1 MKKIFSKKIMKR
13 LICLILVVGLFITD
27 MPVKS
32 LAAEPGGTTATEGKF
47 ETRSDVLTMQNEYTS
62 IHMSGTNGGFYIS
75 NVEGDKMVKSDNN
88 KDLLFHNDEYDTSFT
103 SFKITKNN
111 ETKTYIFGGDYSF
124 EGIKTSPVTVLKDA
138 KGLAAR
144 WTLGDLEFTQRLE
157 LANSDSNE
165 HGMVCISYD
174 VVNNGTE
181 DVQIEARMLLDSA
194 AGNQDY
200 MYYEIPESS
209 YKKGIVQKECI
220 MKADKIP
227 TTFYAYD
234 DMYNPSTVANHVI
247 SSKGMLKQIAFAHWN
262 SLAATDFD
270 FAPDESLNFTY
281 EGSSEYMTADSAM
294 AMYYDLGT
302 ISAGKQGL
310 VNTYYG
316 VFSNEK
322 VNPEVDTVAFNMSA
336 PATLKLS
343 ADKKNYVSNCN
354 QGEDGKFKEDGIF
367 NIQASLKNVSN
378 DTDYKNI
385 AVAVY
390 ASDGITPLDEHQK
403 PISYETSYSKPYK
416 CQFVDFTKG
425 TNINIPFYFK
435 ADVDTSASYRKITFR
450 VYNIPED
457 SDSNLL
463 FDNMLYEGSTYI
475 LCPGG
480 EGKLPQIT
488 FNSATP
494 QILYNDFSRHLYITG
509 KNFSMLEDKSRYTLY
524 AQLDEK
530 TKYEIPSEN
539 ITVYPEENKLDILF
553 NKKMVA
559 GNYKLIFDWIE
570 PPAGVDKKLT
580 GEALNIVMSDDIKY
594 RNDYYGVL
602 AVVQKSGTSG
612 SSAKYNIETF
622 ANEEEFQNKK
632 NKYEEVLLVFKG
644 DFVKDDTFDAGETG
658 ENVKYVAKSVQG
670 DTDKIIIN
678 GCIDALK
685 GTVTVSK
692 KNGKINTDF
701 DDITLNASVENTR
714 IYKGNAGL
722 TSIEDGSEFGLV
734 PYNED
739 GEALKE
745 FEEEEITLIYPTA
758 LNGLMTIAGM
768 ALNLSFA
775 KLGMMYETDA
785 KYAKDVK
792 KDEARGYVMSFS
804 AGLDLGFLIPKSK
817 RNTNADGG
825 NNNNNTSADSNNVFT
840 EIGAKADKLRE
851 QFNKVYRR
859 NSGTSGSL
867 ANTSANNN
875 SSESGEDDGDTQAS
889 VQVDNVLYGMNQGF
903 IGVNFTVD
911 ISVPGY
917 TEAMPNIQ
925 GTLEVNTVNDWSFG
939 VEGKLSFL
947 KSIILEVKL
956 GFKSKNN
963 VPIVDNMYFFVQG
976 VKPGINIDSLG
987 ICWILGGGG
996 GFENLYDTIFCTSE
1010 VPPLRLLL
1018 SVSFSLFQMLE
1029 ARADMSL
1036 GLTGFSVKVSD
1047 LKISQTD
1054 IVVMD
1059 YGALYVD
1066 WIPSFRALMQIQL
1079 GVLGV
1084 IDGKGYIVIDNR
1096 DGAEEAFEAY
1106 AIAKVK
1112 IPDSI
1117 PLLGG
1122 IEVGGASLGMNT
1134 TRIWGA
1140 LEVLGISTGVSYVYG
1155 GDFSFGSQ
1163 ANVSPTYPQYLE
1175 EDGGAISY
1183 NGRTWYAVGYD
1194 EEKQDTLYM
1203 SLDANVQARAYA
1215 NAVSAQAT
1223 GTQTLTTE
1231 LKSDITKTSHEL
1243 TLGECESGGA
1253 QVLSVAF
1260 SADSLEAAETAKE
1273 EFKITDESSNKVEL
1287 KYYDNSKTTE
1297 ENADANANFSYD
1309 AEKKQG
1315 TIIVSFTDNSQYNKK
1330 YKLQTAVSS
1339 ELILYGVDPLPEITS
1354 VSITG
1359 NQYSNTDNSVTLN
1372 WSGNAKMNELEKM
1385 DIYVIEDPNSD
1396 ADGGTPVASFDK
1408 NDIAKKTA
1416 TITLPDTLQ
1425 SGNYYIRA
1433 VYSKEDV
1440 TTGIVNTTTAFK
1452 YSNSTQPAKVS
1463 GITVTNVGDLQL
1475 KAQIDASAD
1484 DKCEGAQFTLYEV
1497 NEKGEKTELPNYS
1510 VTATR
1515 NEDNEIYAV
1524 LGGTSENSVTDEK
1537 GKTATTTEGL
1547 KANGKYVVSVK
1558 PFNMLKDSEKN
1569 VVGLTYGEESFS
1581 DEIILNEPNKATITL
1596 SADKTKYQVG
1606 RVEHTKDENDN
1617 VVEKTVMYDTY
1628 DSSAINFTASADMK
1642 VSGTWMLDSDE
1653 ERKGTFTDAT
1663 RIPIA
1668 FSNLPDGDH
1677 TLTIEGKN
1685 ENGDGFMESFV
1696 FSIDT
1701 AAPTLLLTSPVNGSG
1716 FEEDG
1721 KLTISGI
1728 TESDAYISVNVD
1740 GNPVIIS
1747 KTLKDINA
1755 VMGEEGDFTFDVNIG
1770 KGYYKKNVEVI
1781 VSDEIGNTEKVQCDV
1796 YNNGLGNVKELDVAL
1811 SADTTGNTE
1820 KEWVSYSGKNLFL
1833 NKNTDTSVALQLSAI
1848 TNDNN
1853 VIVLNDMEN
1862 VSWKVDSVLG
1872 GADIN
1877 NNKLTIEK
1885 DSHGF
1890 VEGKLV
1896 LVDGAAM
1903 SESFTFGAEVQGV
1916 TEENGLKVLYDANGG
1931 EGAMTDPNSPYNKN
1945 DSVLVAQCGFTNGA
1959 RMFVEWN
1966 TKPDGSGT
1974 TYIPGDRFYIEDNV
1988 TLYAIWGYMPQLP
2001 EATATRMPTDR
2012 PSDNPESTPDSGTA
2026 TMDPSVTPNTG
2037 TATAAPSATPN
2048 TGAVTAAPSATP
2060 AAGKPTAAPDGGTGN
2075 NSSARIGSTYK
2086 IKKAKYKVTS
2096 SNKVTYTGTTDKKSK
2111 KITIPNTVVIR
2122 GKTYKVTAVGGNV
2135 CKVNKKVTQVII
2147 GKNVTVIAPKA
2158 FYKKKTLKSIIFK
2171 SVKITKIGRNAF
2183 KGINKKAV
2191 FKVPKKAK
2199 KKYKSKLNKK
2209 AGYVKKTMKI
2219 K

>member
-1 MKKIFSKKIMKR
+1 MKKIVSKKTIKR
-13 LICLILVVGLFITD
+13 LICLILVAGLFITD
-27 MPVKS
+27 MPVNS
-32 LAAEPGGTTATEGKF
+32 LAAQEGDTTAKEGKF
-47 ETRSDVLTMQNEYTS
+47 EVSSDVLTMENDYTS

-103 SFKITKNN
+103 SFKITRNN

-124 EGIKTSPVTVLKDA
+124 EGIETSPVTVLKDA

-157 LANSDSNE
+157 LANSGSNE

-174 VVNNGTE
+174 VVNHGTE
-181 DVQIEARMLLDSA
+181 EVQIEARMLLDST

-220 MKADKIP
+220 IKSDKVP

-234 DMYNPSTVANHVI
+234 DLDNPSTVANHVI

-270 FAPDESLNFTY
+270 FAPDESLNFTH
-281 EGSSEYMTADSAM
+281 EGNSDYLTADSAM

-336 PATLKLS
+336 PASLELS

-354 QGEDGKFKEDGIF
+354 QDEDGKYKEDGIF

-378 DTDYKNI
+378 DTDYKDI
-385 AVAVY
+385 IVAVY

-403 PISYETSYSKPYK
+403 PLSYETSYSKPYSS
-416 CQFVDFTKG
+416 QYVDFTKG

-435 ADVDTSASYRKITFR
+435 ADVDASASYRKITFR
-450 VYNIPED
+450 VYNMPED
-457 SDSNLL
+457 SESNLL

-480 EGKLPQIT
+480 EGKLPKIT

-509 KNFSMLEDKSRYTLY
+509 KNFSMLEDKTRYTLY
-524 AQLDEK
+524 AESDEN
-530 TKYEIPSEN
+530 TRYEIPSEN
-539 ITVYPEENKLDILF
+539 ITVYPEENKLDVLF
-553 NKKMVA
+553 NKKMAA

-580 GEALNIVMSDDIKY
+580 GEALNIVMSDDMKY
-594 RNDYYGVL
+594 RNDYYGLL
-602 AVVQKSGTSG
+602 AVVQENGTSG
-612 SSAKYNIETF
+612 SGAKYKIETF
-622 ANEEEFQNKK
+622 ANEEEFQKEK
-632 NKYEEVLLVFKG
+632 NKFEEVLLVFKG
-644 DFVKDDTFDAGETG
+644 DFIKDDTFDPGKKG

-692 KNGKINTDF
+692 KDGKINTDF

-768 ALNLSFA
+768 AFSLSFA

-785 KYAKDVK
+785 TYAEKVK
-792 KDEARGYVMSFS
+792 KEEARGYVMSFS
-804 AGLDLGFLIPKSK
+804 AGLDLGFLIPKSR
-817 RNTNADGG
+817 RNTNAEG
-825 NNNNNTSADSNNVFT
+825 NNNNNTNTDSNNVFT
-840 EIGAKADKLRE
+840 DLGAKADKLRE
-851 QFNKVYRR
+851 QFSKVYKK

-867 ANTSANNN
+867 ANTGTNNN
-875 SSESGEDDGDTQAS
+875 SSESEEDDDEEEEDTQAS

-903 IGVNFTVD
+903 IGVNFTAN
-911 ISVPGY
+911 IAVPGY
-917 TEAMPNIQ
+917 TDAMPNIE

-947 KSIILEVKL
+947 KSITLEVEL
-956 GFKSKNN
+956 GFKSKNK

-987 ICWILGGGG
+987 VCWILGGGG

-1018 SVSFSLFQMLE
+1018 SVSFSLFQVLE

-1066 WIPSFRALMQIQL
+1066 WIPAFRALMQVKL

-1084 IDGKGYIVIDNR
+1084 IEGKGYIVIDSR
-1096 DGAEEAFEAY
+1096 GGAEEAFEAY
-1106 AIAKVK
+1106 AMATVK
-1112 IPDSI
+1112 IPDDI

-1122 IEVGGASLGMNT
+1122 IKVGGASLGMNT
-1134 TRIWGA
+1134 SRIWGA
-1140 LEVLGISTGVSYVYG
+1140 LEVLGISTGVSYAYG

-1203 SLDANVQARAYA
+1203 SLDTNVKASACANVAT
-1215 NAVSAQAT
+1215 AQTT
-1223 GTQTLTTE
+1223 GAQTLTTNQVLTTE
-1231 LKSDITKTSHEL
+1231 LKSDITKTTHEL
-1243 TLGECESGGA
+1243 TLGENKNGGA

-1260 SADSLEAAETAKE
+1260 SADSKEAAEAAKQ
-1273 EFKITDESSNKVEL
+1273 EFEIVDESDNTVEL

-1297 ENADANANFSYD
+1297 ENEDANANFSYND
-1309 AEKKQG
+1309 EKKQG
-1315 TIIVSFTDNSQYNKK
+1315 TIVVSFTDNSQYNKI
-1330 YKLQTAVSS
+1330 YKLHTAVSS
-1339 ELILYGVDPLPEITS
+1339 ELILYGVDPLPEVTS
-1354 VSITG
+1354 MSMTD

-1372 WSGNAKMNELEKM
+1372 WSGNDKMNELEKL
-1385 DIYVIEDPNSD
+1385 DIYVIEDPDSD
-1396 ADGGTPVASFDK
+1396 ASAGIPIASLDK
-1408 NDIAKKTA
+1408 SDIAKKTA

-1425 SGNYYIRA
+1425 SGKYYIRA

-1440 TTGIVNTTTAFK
+1440 TTGIVHTTTSFD
-1452 YSNSTQPAKVS
+1452 YTNSTQPDKVS
-1463 GITVTNVGDLQL
+1463 GIAVTNVGDLQL

-1510 VTATR
+1510 VTATK
-1515 NEDNEIYAV
+1515 NEASEIYAV
-1524 LGGTSENSVTDEK
+1524 LGGSSDSSVKDENEK
-1537 GKTATTTEGL
+1537 TTTTKEGL
-1547 KANGKYVVSVK
+1547 KANGKYVVSAK
-1558 PFNMLKDSEKN
+1558 PFNMLKDSEEN

-1581 DEIILNEPNKATITL
+1581 DVITLNEPNKATITL
-1596 SADKTKYQVG
+1596 AADKEKYQVG
-1606 RVEHTKDENDN
+1606 RVEHTKDEKGN

-1642 VSGTWMLDSDE
+1642 VSGTWQLDSDE
-1653 ERKGTFTDAT
+1653 ELTGTFTDAT

-1685 ENGDGFMESFV
+1685 EKGDGFMESFV
-1696 FSIDT
+1696 FNIDT

-1721 KLTISGI
+1721 TLKISGI
-1728 TESDAYISVNVD
+1728 TENEAYISVNVD
-1740 GNPVIIS
+1740 GNPVIRG
-1747 KTLKDINA
+1747 KTLKELNA

-1781 VSDEIGNTEKVQCDV
+1781 VSDEIGNTEKIQCDV

-1833 NKNTDTSVALQLSAI
+1833 NKHADTSVALQLSAI

-1862 VSWKVDSVLG
+1862 VSWNVDSVAG
-1872 GADIN
+1872 SAEVN

-1890 VEGKLV
+1890 VEGKLM

-1903 SESFTFGAEVQGV
+1903 SESFTFGAEVQGE
-1916 TEENGLKVLYDANGG
+1916 TEENGLKVLYNANGG
-1931 EGAMTDPNSPYNKN
+1931 QGAMTDPNSPYKKN
-1945 DSVLVAQCGFTNGA
+1945 DSVLIAECGFTNAGK
-1959 RMFVEWN
+1959 RFVEWN
-1966 TKPDGSGT
+1966 TKADGSGT
-1974 TYIPGDRFYIEDNV
+1974 TYIPGDRFYIKDNV
-1988 TLYAIWGYMPQLP
+1988 TLYAIWENEPQKP
-2001 EATATRMPTDR
+2001 KATATP
-2012 PSDNPESTPDSGTA
+2012 
-2026 TMDPSVTPNTG
+2026 
-2037 TATAAPSATPN
+2037 
-2048 TGAVTAAPSATP
+2048 
-2060 AAGKPTAAPDGGTGN
+2060 KPTAAPKNDTAD
-2075 NSSARIGSTYK
+2075 NSSARIGSTYT

-2096 SNKVTYTGTTDKKSK
+2096 SNKVTYMGTTDKKSK
-2111 KITIPNTVVIR
+2111 KITIPDTVVIK
-2122 GKTYKVTAVGGNV
+2122 GKIYKVTAVGGNV

-2147 GKNVTVIAPKA
+2147 GKNVTVIASKA
-2158 FYKKKTLKSIIFK
+2158 FYKRKTLKSIKFK
-2171 SVKITKIGRNAF
+2171 SAKITKIGRNAF
-2183 KGINKKAV
+2183 KGIHKKAI

-2209 AGYVKKTMKI
+2209 SGYVKKTMKI

>member
-1 MKKIFSKKIMKR
+1 MKKILNKKIMKR
-13 LICLILVVGLFITD
+13 LICLILVTGLLIAD
-27 MPVKS
+27 MPVKA
-32 LAAEPGGTTATEGKF
+32 LAASDVDTTATEGTF
-47 ETRSDVLTMQNEYTS
+47 EVSSDVLTMQNDYTS

-111 ETKTYIFGGDYSF
+111 ETNTYIFGGDYSF
-124 EGIKTSPVTVLKDA
+124 EGIETSPVTVLKDA

-157 LANSDSNE
+157 LANSGSNE

-181 DVQIEARMLLDSA
+181 DVQIEARMLLDTA

-220 MKADKIP
+220 IKSDKLP

-234 DMYNPSTVANHVI
+234 DLYNPTTVANHVI

-281 EGSSEYMTADSAM
+281 EGNSEFLTADSAM

-336 PATLKLS
+336 PATLELS

-354 QGEDGKFKEDGIF
+354 QDEAGKYKEDGIF

-378 DTDYKNI
+378 DTDYKDI
-385 AVAVY
+385 IVAVY

-403 PISYETSYSKPYK
+403 PLSYETSYSKPYS
-416 CQFVDFTKG
+416 CQYVDFTKG

-450 VYNIPED
+450 VYNMPED
-457 SDSNLL
+457 SESNLL

-524 AQLDEK
+524 AQLDEE

-539 ITVYPEENKLDILF
+539 ITVYPEENKLDVLF

-559 GNYKLIFDWIE
+559 GNYKLIFDWTE
-570 PPAGVDKKLT
+570 PPTGVDKKLT
-580 GEALNIVMSDDIKY
+580 GEALNIVMSDDMKY
-594 RNDYYGVL
+594 RNDYYGLL
-602 AVVQKSGTSG
+602 AVVQESGTSG
-612 SSAKYNIETF
+612 SGAKYNIETF
-622 ANEEEFQNKK
+622 ANEEEFQEQK

-644 DFVKDDTFDAGETG
+644 DFIKDDTFAAGETG

-722 TSIEDGSEFGLV
+722 TSIEDGSEFGLI
-734 PYNED
+734 PYNTD
-739 GEALKE
+739 GEALKG
-745 FEEEEITLIYPTA
+745 FEAKEITLIYPTA

-768 ALNLSFA
+768 AFSLSFA
-775 KLGMMYETDA
+775 KLGMMHETSA
-785 KYAKDVK
+785 KYAKDLK
-792 KDEARGYVMSFS
+792 KGEARGYVMSFS
-804 AGLDLGFLIPKSK
+804 AGLDLGFLIPKSR
-817 RNTNADGG
+817 RNTNADVG
-825 NNNNNTSADSNNVFT
+825 NNNNNTNTDSNNVFT
-840 EIGAKADKLRE
+840 DLGAKADKLRE
-851 QFNKVYRR
+851 QFDKVFKK

-875 SSESGEDDGDTQAS
+875 SSESEEEDDNDGDTQAA

-903 IGVNFTVD
+903 IGVNFTVN

-947 KSIILEVKL
+947 KAMTLEVKL

-987 ICWILGGGG
+987 VCWILGGGG

-1018 SVSFSLFQMLE
+1018 SVSFSLFQLLE

-1054 IVVMD
+1054 VVVMD

-1066 WIPSFRALMQIQL
+1066 WIPSFRALMQIRL

-1112 IPDSI
+1112 IPDDV

-1122 IEVGGASLGMNT
+1122 IEVGGASLGLNT

-1183 NGRTWYAVGYD
+1183 NGRTWYPVGYD

-1203 SLDANVQARAYA
+1203 SLDANIQECAYA
-1215 NAVSAQAT
+1215 NVTSAQT
-1223 GTQTLTTE
+1223 SGTQVLTTE
-1231 LKSDITKTSHEL
+1231 LKSDITKTTHEL
-1243 TLGECESGGA
+1243 TLGEYESDGA

-1260 SADSLEAAETAKE
+1260 RADSLKEAEEAKKKFE
-1273 EFKITDESSNKVEL
+1273 IVDESNNMVGL

-1297 ENADANANFSYD
+1297 ENEDANANFSYND
-1309 AEKKQG
+1309 EKKEG
-1315 TIIVSFTDNSQYNKK
+1315 TIVVSFTDNSQYNKK
-1330 YKLQTAVSS
+1330 YKLHTSVSS
-1339 ELILYGVDPLPEITS
+1339 ELILYGVDPLPKVTS
-1354 VSITG
+1354 VSTTD
-1359 NQYSNTDNSVTLN
+1359 NQYSNTNNTVTLN

-1385 DIYVIEDPNSD
+1385 DIYIIEDPNSD
-1396 ADGGTPVASFDK
+1396 TDGGTPVASFDK
-1408 NDIAKKTA
+1408 NVISQQTA

-1425 SGNYYIRA
+1425 SGKYYIRA

-1440 TTGIVNTTTAFK
+1440 TAGIVNTTTSFD

-1463 GITVTNVGDLQL
+1463 GITVSNVGDLQL
-1475 KAQIDASAD
+1475 KARIDASAD

-1497 NEKGEKTELPNYS
+1497 KENGEKTELPNYS
-1510 VTATR
+1510 ATATR
-1515 NEDNEIYAV
+1515 NEENEIYAV
-1524 LGGTSENSVTDEK
+1524 LGGNSESSVTNEN
-1537 GKTATTTEGL
+1537 GKTTTTTEGL

-1558 PFNMLKDSEKN
+1558 PFNMLKDSEEN

-1581 DEIILNEPNKATITL
+1581 DEITLNEPKKATITL
-1596 SADKTKYQVG
+1596 SADKRKYQVE
-1606 RVEHTKDENDN
+1606 RVENAKDENDN

-1628 DSSAINFTASADMK
+1628 ASSAINFTASADMK
-1642 VSGTWMLDSDE
+1642 VSGTWQLDSDE
-1653 ERKGTFTDAT
+1653 EVTGTFTDAT
-1663 RIPIA
+1663 QVPIA

-1696 FSIDT
+1696 FNIDT

-1728 TESDAYISVNVD
+1728 TENDAYLSVMVD
-1740 GNPVIIS
+1740 GNPVIRS

-1755 VMGEEGDFTFDVNIG
+1755 VMGEDGDFTFDVNIG

-1781 VSDEIGNTEKVQCDV
+1781 VSDEIGNAEKVRCDV

-1833 NKNTDTSVALQLSAI
+1833 NKNADTSVALQLSAI

-1862 VSWKVDSVLG
+1862 VSWNVDSVLG
-1872 GADIN
+1872 SADIN
-1877 NNKLTIEK
+1877 DGKLTIEK

-1890 VEGKLV
+1890 VEGKLM

-1903 SESFTFGAEVQGV
+1903 SESFTFGAEAQGMK
-1916 TEENGLKVLYDANGG
+1916 EEEGFKVLYDANGG
-1931 EGAMTDPNSPYNKN
+1931 QGAMTDPNSPYSKN
-1945 DSVLVAQCGFTNGA
+1945 DSVLVAECGFTNGT
-1959 RMFVEWN
+1959 RKFVGWN
-1966 TKPDGSGT
+1966 TKADGSGT
-1974 TYIPGDRFYIEDNV
+1974 TYIPGDRFYIKDNV
-1988 TLYAIWGYMPQLP
+1988 TLYAIWGAEQQKP
-2001 EATATRMPTDR
+2001 EPTTI
-2012 PSDNPESTPDSGTA
+2012 SDA
-2026 TMDPSVTPNTG
+2026 
-2037 TATAAPSATPN
+2037 
-2048 TGAVTAAPSATP
+2048 
-2060 AAGKPTAAPDGGTGN
+2060 GTGD
-2075 NSSARIGSTYK
+2075 SSSVRIGSTHT

-2096 SNKVTYTGTTDKKSK
+2096 SNKVTYMGTTDKKSK
-2111 KITIPNTVVIR
+2111 KITIPNTVVIK

-2158 FYKKKTLKSIIFK
+2158 FYKKKTLKSITFK
-2171 SVKITKIGRNAF
+2171 SVKISKIGKNAF
-2183 KGINKKAV
+2183 KGINKKAI

-2199 KKYKSKLNKK
+2199 KKYKSKLNKTS
-2209 AGYVKKTMKI
+2209 GYVKKTMKI

>member
-1 MKKIFSKKIMKR
+1 MKKIFRKKIMKR
-13 LICLILVVGLFITD
+13 LICLILVAGLLITD

-32 LAAEPGGTTATEGKF
+32 LAAQDGDSTATEGKF
-47 ETRSDVLTMQNEYTS
+47 ETSSDVLTMQNDYTS

-111 ETKTYIFGGDYSF
+111 QTNTYIFGGDYSF
-124 EGIKTSPVTVLKDA
+124 EGIESSPVTVLKDA

-157 LANSDSNE
+157 LANSGSNE

-174 VVNNGTE
+174 VVNHGTE

-200 MYYEIPESS
+200 LYYEIPESS
-209 YKKGIVQKECI
+209 YKSGIVQKECI
-220 MKADKIP
+220 IKSDKLP

-234 DMYNPSTVANHVI
+234 DLYNPSTVANHVI
-247 SSKGMLKQIAFAHWN
+247 SSNGMLKQIAFAHWN

-281 EGSSEYMTADSAM
+281 EGSSDFLTADSAM

-336 PATLKLS
+336 PASLELS

-354 QGEDGKFKEDGIF
+354 QDEDGKYKEDGIF

-378 DTDYKNI
+378 DTDYKDI
-385 AVAVY
+385 IVAVY

-403 PISYETSYSKPYK
+403 PLSYETSYSQPYS
-416 CQFVDFTKG
+416 CQYVDFTKG

-435 ADVDTSASYRKITFR
+435 ADVDSSATYRKITFR
-450 VYNIPED
+450 VYNMPED
-457 SDSNLL
+457 SESKLL

-480 EGKLPQIT
+480 EGKLPKIT

-524 AQLDEK
+524 AQLDEN
-530 TKYEIPSEN
+530 TRYEIPSEN
-539 ITVYPEENKLDILF
+539 ITVYPEENKLDVLF
-553 NKKMVA
+553 NKKMAA
-559 GNYKLIFDWIE
+559 GNYQLIFDWIE

-594 RNDYYGVL
+594 RNDYYGLL
-602 AVVQKSGTSG
+602 AVVQENGTSG
-612 SSAKYNIETF
+612 SDAKYNIETF
-622 ANEEEFQNKK
+622 ANEEQFQEQK

-644 DFVKDDTFDAGETG
+644 DFVKDDTFAAGASG

-670 DTDKIIIN
+670 DTDKVIIN

-692 KNGKINTDF
+692 KDGKINTDF

-739 GEALKE
+739 GEALKD
-745 FEEEEITLIYPTA
+745 FEAEEITLIYPTA

-768 ALNLSFA
+768 AFSLSFA
-775 KLGMMYETDA
+775 KLGMMHETKA

-804 AGLDLGFLIPKSK
+804 AGLDLGFLIPKSR
-817 RNTNADGG
+817 RNTNVDGM
-825 NNNNNTSADSNNVFT
+825 NNNNTSTDSNNVFT
-840 EIGAKADKLRE
+840 DLGAKADKLRE
-851 QFNKVYRR
+851 QFNKVIKR
-859 NSGTSGSL
+859 NSGSSGSL
-867 ANTSANNN
+867 ANTSTNNN
-875 SSESGEDDGDTQAS
+875 SAESEEDDDDDGDTQAA

-917 TEAMPNIQ
+917 TEAMPNVQ

-947 KSIILEVKL
+947 KSITLEVEL
-956 GFKSKNN
+956 GFKSKNK

-987 ICWILGGGG
+987 VCWILGGGG

-1066 WIPSFRALMQIQL
+1066 WIPSFRALMQIRL

-1084 IDGKGYIVIDNR
+1084 IDGRGYIVIDNR
-1096 DGAEEAFEAY
+1096 EGAEEAFEAY

-1112 IPDSI
+1112 IPDDV

-1122 IEVGGASLGMNT
+1122 IEVGGASLGINT

-1155 GDFSFGSQ
+1155 GDFSFGSE

-1203 SLDANVQARAYA
+1203 SLDANVQPCAYA
-1215 NAVSAQAT
+1215 NTASVQTT
-1223 GTQTLTTE
+1223 GTQTLTATQVFKTE

-1260 SADSLEAAETAKE
+1260 DAESLEAAEAARE
-1273 EFKITDESSNKVEL
+1273 EFVIVDESQNTVEL

-1297 ENADANANFSYD
+1297 ENADANANFSYN

-1315 TIIVSFTDNSQYNKK
+1315 TIVVSFTDSSQYNKK
-1330 YKLQTAVSS
+1330 YKLRTAISS
-1339 ELILYGVDPLPEITS
+1339 ELILYGVDPLPEVTS
-1354 VSITG
+1354 VSVTG
-1359 NQYSNTDNSVTLN
+1359 NQYSNTNNSVTLN
-1372 WSGNAKMNELEKM
+1372 WSGNTKMNELEKM

-1396 ADGGTPVASFDK
+1396 ADGGTPIASFDK
-1408 NDIAKKTA
+1408 NDIAQQTA

-1425 SGNYYIRA
+1425 SGQYYIRA

-1440 TTGIVNTTTAFK
+1440 TTGIVNTTTAFD

-1497 NEKGEKTELPNYS
+1497 DENGKKTELPNFS
-1510 VTATR
+1510 ATATR
-1515 NEDNEIYAV
+1515 NKDNEIYAV
-1524 LGGTSENSVTDEK
+1524 LGGTSESSVTDEK

-1558 PFNMLKDSEKN
+1558 PFNMLKDSEEN

-1581 DEIILNEPNKATITL
+1581 DEITLNEPNKATITL
-1596 SADKTKYQVG
+1596 TADKRKYQVG
-1606 RVEHTKDENDN
+1606 RVEHAKDENDN

-1642 VSGTWMLDSDE
+1642 VSGTWQLDSDE
-1653 ERKGTFTDAT
+1653 ELTGTFTDAT
-1663 RIPIA
+1663 QIPIA

-1685 ENGDGFMESFV
+1685 EKGDGFMESFV
-1696 FSIDT
+1696 FNVDT

-1728 TESDAYISVNVD
+1728 TENDAYISVNVD
-1740 GNPVIIS
+1740 GNPVIIG
-1747 KTLKDINA
+1747 KTLKDVNA

-1781 VSDEIGNTEKVQCDV
+1781 VSDEIGNTEKIQCDV

-1811 SADTTGNTE
+1811 SADTTNNTE

-1833 NKNTDTSVALQLSAI
+1833 NKSADTSVALQLSAI

-1862 VSWKVDSVLG
+1862 VSWNVDSVLG
-1872 GADIN
+1872 GAEIN
-1877 NNKLTIEK
+1877 DNKLTIEK

-1890 VEGKLV
+1890 VEGKLM

-1903 SESFTFGAEVQGV
+1903 SESFTFGAETQGV
-1916 TEENGLKVLYDANGG
+1916 KEEDGLKVLYDANGG
-1931 EGAMTDPNSPYNKN
+1931 KGAMTDPNSPYNKN
-1945 DSVLVAQCGFTNGA
+1945 DSVLVAQCGFTNGT
-1959 RMFVEWN
+1959 RKFVEWN
-1966 TKPDGSGT
+1966 TKADGSGT
-1974 TYIPGDRFYIEDNV
+1974 TYVPGDRFYIKDNI
-1988 TLYAIWGYMPQLP
+1988 TLYAIWGNEPQKP
-2001 EATATRMPTDR
+2001 KATATR
-2012 PSDNPESTPDSGTA
+2012 
-2026 TMDPSVTPNTG
+2026 
-2037 TATAAPSATPN
+2037 
-2048 TGAVTAAPSATP
+2048 
-2060 AAGKPTAAPDGGTGN
+2060 KPTAAPNKSTDSS
-2075 NSSARIGSTYK
+2075 SSAKIGSTHT

-2096 SNKVTYTGTTDKKSK
+2096 SNKVTYMGTTDKKAK
-2111 KITIPNTVVIR
+2111 KITIPDTVVIK

-2147 GKNVTVIAPKA
+2147 GKNVTVIASKA
-2158 FYKKKTLKSIIFK
+2158 FYKKKTLKSIKFK
-2171 SVKITKIGRNAF
+2171 SAKITKIGKNAF

-2191 FKVPKKAK
+2191 FRVPKKAK

-2209 AGYVKKTMKI
+2209 TGYVKKTMKI

>member
-13 LICLILVVGLFITD
+13 LICLILVAGLFITD
-27 MPVKS
+27 MPVQT
-32 LAAEPGGTTATEGKF
+32 LAAQDGGTTGAEDRF
-47 ETRSDVLTMQNEYTS
+47 EVSSDILTMQNDYTS

-124 EGIKTSPVTVLKDA
+124 EGIETSPVTVLKDA

-144 WTLGDLEFTQRLE
+144 WTLGELEFTQRLE
-157 LANSDSNE
+157 LANSGSNE

-220 MKADKIP
+220 IKSDKLP
-227 TTFYAYD
+227 TSFYAYD
-234 DMYNPSTVANHVI
+234 DLDNPSTVANHVI

-281 EGSSEYMTADSAM
+281 EGNSEYMTADSAM

-336 PATLKLS
+336 PATLELS

-354 QGEDGKFKEDGIF
+354 QDENGNFKEDGIF

-378 DTDYKNI
+378 DTDYKDI
-385 AVAVY
+385 VVAAY

-403 PISYETSYSKPYK
+403 PLSYETSYSKPYT
-416 CQFVDFTKG
+416 CQYVDFTKG

-435 ADVDTSASYRKITFR
+435 ADVNTSASYRKITFR

-463 FDNMLYEGSTYI
+463 FDNLLYEGSAYI

-480 EGKLPQIT
+480 EGKLPKIT

-494 QILYNDFSRHLYITG
+494 QVLYNEFSRHLYVTG

-524 AQLDEK
+524 AQLDDK

-539 ITVYPEENKLDILF
+539 ITVYSEENKLDILF
-553 NKKMVA
+553 NQKMVT
-559 GNYKLIFDWIE
+559 GKYRLIFDWIE

-594 RNDYYGVL
+594 RNDYYGLL
-602 AVVQKSGTSG
+602 AVVQESGTSG
-612 SSAKYNIETF
+612 SDAKYKIETF
-622 ANEEEFQNKK
+622 ANEEEFQKQK

-644 DFVKDDTFDAGETG
+644 DFVKDDTFDAGAKG

-692 KNGKINTDF
+692 KDGKINTDF

-739 GEALKE
+739 GEALNE
-745 FEEEEITLIYPTA
+745 FEAEEITLIYPTA
-758 LNGLMTIAGM
+758 LNGLMTVAGM
-768 ALNLSFA
+768 AFNLSFA
-775 KLGMMYETDA
+775 KLGMMYETKA
-785 KYAKDVK
+785 KYAKDLK

-804 AGLDLGFLIPKSK
+804 AGLDLGFLIPKSR
-817 RNTNADGG
+817 RNTNTDGI
-825 NNNNNTSADSNNVFT
+825 NNNNNTNTGSNNVFSDL
-840 EIGAKADKLRE
+840 GAKADKLRE
-851 QFNKVYRR
+851 QFDKVFSK
-859 NSGTSGSL
+859 NSGSSGSL

-875 SSESGEDDGDTQAS
+875 SPESEEEDDEKDTQAA

-903 IGVNFTVD
+903 IGVNFSVD
-911 ISVPGY
+911 IAVPGY
-917 TEAMPNIQ
+917 TEAMPNIE

-947 KSIILEVKL
+947 KAMTLEVKL

-987 ICWILGGGG
+987 VCWILGGGG

-1018 SVSFSLFQMLE
+1018 SVSFSLFQILE

-1066 WIPSFRALMQIQL
+1066 WIPAFRALMQVKL

-1084 IDGKGYIVIDNR
+1084 IEGKGYIVIDSR
-1096 DGAEEAFEAY
+1096 EGAEEAFEAY

-1112 IPDSI
+1112 IPDDI

-1122 IEVGGASLGMNT
+1122 IEVGGASLGLNT
-1134 TRIWGA
+1134 SRIWGA
-1140 LEVLGISTGVSYVYG
+1140 LEVLGISTGVSYAYG

-1175 EDGGAISY
+1175 EDGGAINY

-1194 EEKQDTLYM
+1194 MEKQDTLYM
-1203 SLDANVQARAYA
+1203 SVDSNIQKCTYA
-1215 NAVSAQAT
+1215 SVASSVASSEAS
-1223 GTQTLTTE
+1223 GTQALTTE
-1231 LKSDITKTSHEL
+1231 LKSDITKTTHEL
-1243 TLGECESGGA
+1243 TLGENKNGGA

-1260 SADSLEAAETAKE
+1260 SADSLEAAQAAKE
-1273 EFKITDESSNKVEL
+1273 EFVIVEESGDPVQL

-1297 ENADANANFSYD
+1297 ENEDANANFSYNE
-1309 AEKKQG
+1309 EKKEG
-1315 TIIVSFTDNSQYNKK
+1315 TIVVSFTENSQYNKK
-1330 YKLQTAVSS
+1330 YKLHTAVSS

-1354 VSITG
+1354 VSMTN

-1372 WSGNAKMNELEKM
+1372 WSGNAKMNELEKL
-1385 DIYVIEDPNSD
+1385 DIYVIDDPDSD
-1396 ADGGTPVASFDK
+1396 ASGGTPIASFDK
-1408 NDIAKKTA
+1408 SDIAKQTA

-1425 SGNYYIRA
+1425 SGKYYIRA

-1440 TTGIVNTTTAFK
+1440 TAGIVHTTTSFD
-1452 YSNSTQPAKVS
+1452 YSNSTQPDKVS
-1463 GITVTNVGDLQL
+1463 GIAVSNVGDLQL

-1484 DKCEGAQFTLYEV
+1484 DKCEGVQFTLYEV
-1497 NEKGEKTELPNYS
+1497 NENGEKTELPKYS
-1510 VTATR
+1510 ATATK
-1515 NEDNEIYAV
+1515 NEANEIYAV
-1524 LGGTSENSVTDEK
+1524 LGGSSDTSVAGEN
-1537 GKTATTTEGL
+1537 GKTTTTTEGL
-1547 KANGKYVVSVK
+1547 KANGKYVVSAK
-1558 PFNMLKDSEKN
+1558 PFNMIKDSEGN
-1569 VVGLTYGEESFS
+1569 VKGLTYGEESFS
-1581 DEIILNEPNKATITL
+1581 DEITLNEPNKATITL
-1596 SADKTKYQVG
+1596 SADKKKYQVG
-1606 RVEHTKDENDN
+1606 RIEHAKDENDK

-1642 VSGTWMLDSDE
+1642 VSGTWTLDSDE
-1653 ERKGTFTDAT
+1653 ELTGTFTDAT
-1663 RIPIA
+1663 QVPIA

-1685 ENGDGFMESFV
+1685 KNGDGFMESFV
-1696 FSIDT
+1696 FNVDT

-1721 KLTISGI
+1721 KLKISGI
-1728 TESDAYISVNVD
+1728 TENDAYISVKVD
-1740 GNPVIIS
+1740 GNPVIRS
-1747 KTLKDINA
+1747 KTLKAINA
-1755 VMGEEGDFTFDVNIG
+1755 VMGEEGDFAFDVNIG

-1781 VSDEIGNTEKVQCDV
+1781 VSDEIGNTEKIQCDV

-1811 SADTTGNTE
+1811 SADTTDNTE
-1820 KEWVSYSGKNLFL
+1820 KEWISYSGKNLFL
-1833 NKNTDTSVALQLSAI
+1833 NKNADTSVALQLSAI

-1862 VSWKVDSVLG
+1862 VSWNVDSVLG
-1872 GADIN
+1872 SADISN
-1877 NNKLTIEK
+1877 DQLTIENG
-1885 DSHGF
+1885 SHGF
-1890 VEGKLV
+1890 VEGKLM
-1896 LVDGAAM
+1896 LVDGAAL
-1903 SESFTFGAEVQGV
+1903 SKSFTFGAEAQGE

-1931 EGAMTDPNSPYNKN
+1931 QGAMTDPNSPYSKN
-1945 DSVLVAQCGFTNGA
+1945 DSVLVAECGFTNPGKK
-1959 RMFVEWN
+1959 FVEWN
-1966 TKPDGSGT
+1966 TKADGSGT
-1974 TYIPGDRFYIEDNV
+1974 TYIPGDRFYIKDNV
-1988 TLYAIWGYMPQLP
+1988 MLYAIWENEPQKP
-2001 EATATRMPTDR
+2001 EAP
-2012 PSDNPESTPDSGTA
+2012 A
-2026 TMDPSVTPNTG
+2026 TMAPG
-2037 TATAAPSATPN
+2037 T
-2048 TGAVTAAPSATP
+2048 
-2060 AAGKPTAAPDGGTGN
+2060 PTAVPDDGTED
-2075 NSSARIGSTYK
+2075 NSSVRIGSTHT

-2096 SNKVTYTGTTDKKSK
+2096 SNKVTYMGTTDKKSK
-2111 KITIPNTVVIR
+2111 KITIPDTVVIQ
-2122 GKTYKVTAVGGNV
+2122 GKSYKVTEVGGNV
-2135 CKVNKKVTQVII
+2135 CKSNKKVTQVII

-2158 FYKKKTLKSIIFK
+2158 FYKKKTLKSIKIK
-2171 SVKITKIGRNAF
+2171 SVKIKKIGKNAF
-2183 KGINKKAV
+2183 KGINKKAI
-2191 FKVPKKAK
+2191 FIVPKKAK

-2209 AGYVKKTMKI
+2209 TGFVKKTMKM

>member
-1 MKKIFSKKIMKR
+1 MKS
-13 LICLILVVGLFITD
+13 LICLILVAGLFLTE

-32 LAAEPGGTTATEGKF
+32 LAAQDNGTTGAKDEF
-47 ETRSDVLTMQNEYTS
+47 EVSSDILTMQNDYTS

-111 ETKTYIFGGDYSF
+111 QTNTYIFGGDYSY
-124 EGIKTSPVTVLKDA
+124 EGIETSPVTVLKDA

-157 LANSDSNE
+157 LANSGSNE

-194 AGNQDY
+194 ARNQDY
-200 MYYEIPESS
+200 LYYEIPESS
-209 YKKGIVQKECI
+209 YKSGIVQKECI
-220 MKADKIP
+220 MKSDKLP

-234 DMYNPSTVANHVI
+234 DLNNPSAVANHVI

-281 EGSSEYMTADSAM
+281 EGNSEFGTADSAM

-322 VNPEVDTVAFNMSA
+322 VNPEVDTIAFNMSA
-336 PATLKLS
+336 PATLELS

-354 QGEDGKFKEDGIF
+354 QGEDGSFKDDGIF

-390 ASDGITPLDEHQK
+390 ASEGITSLDEHQK
-403 PISYETSYSKPYK
+403 PLKYETSYSKPYS
-416 CQFVDFTKG
+416 CNFVDFTKG

-435 ADVDTSASYRKITFR
+435 ADVATSASYRKITFR

-524 AQLDEK
+524 AQLDEN

-539 ITVYPEENKLDILF
+539 ITVYPEENKLDVLF

-570 PPAGVDKKLT
+570 PPDGVDKKLT

-602 AVVQKSGTSG
+602 AVVQESGTSD
-612 SSAKYNIETF
+612 SDAKYNIETF
-622 ANEEEFQNKK
+622 ANEEEFQKQK
-632 NKYEEVLLVFKG
+632 NEYEEVLLVFKG
-644 DFVKDDTFDAGETG
+644 DFVKDDTFDPGETG

-692 KNGKINTDF
+692 KDGKINTDF

-722 TSIEDGSEFGLV
+722 TSIEDGSEFGLI
-734 PYNED
+734 PYNTD
-739 GEALKE
+739 GEALKQ
-745 FEEEEITLIYPTA
+745 FEAEEITLIYPTA

-768 ALNLSFA
+768 AFSLSFA
-775 KLGMMYETDA
+775 KFGMMHETDA
-785 KYAKDVK
+785 KYVKDLK

-817 RNTNADGG
+817 RNTNADGN
-825 NNNNNTSADSNNVFT
+825 NNNNNTNTDSNNVFSD
-840 EIGAKADKLRE
+840 IGAKADKLRE
-851 QFNKVYRR
+851 QFNKVFKS
-859 NSGTSGSL
+859 NTGSSGSL
-867 ANTSANNN
+867 ANTSVNNN
-875 SSESGEDDGDTQAS
+875 PSESEEDDEEVSTQAS

-911 ISVPGY
+911 IAVPGY
-917 TEAMPNIQ
+917 TEAMPNIE
-925 GTLEVNTVNDWSFG
+925 GTLEINTVNDWSFG

-947 KSIILEVKL
+947 KSITLEVKL

-987 ICWILGGGG
+987 VCWILGGGG

-1018 SVSFSLFQMLE
+1018 SVSFSLFQALE

-1054 IVVMD
+1054 IVVMN

-1066 WIPSFRALMQIQL
+1066 WIPSFRALMQVQL
-1079 GVLGV
+1079 SVLGV

-1096 DGAEEAFEAY
+1096 EGAEEAFEAY

-1112 IPDSI
+1112 IPDDI

-1140 LEVLGISTGVSYVYG
+1140 LEVLGFSTGVSYAYG

-1194 EEKQDTLYM
+1194 VEKQDTLYM
-1203 SLDANVQARAYA
+1203 SVDSNVQAKACA
-1215 NAVSAQAT
+1215 SVASVNASGAQVLT
-1223 GTQTLTTE
+1223 TQALTTE

-1243 TLGECESGGA
+1243 TLGEYESGGA

-1260 SADSLEAAETAKE
+1260 GADSLDAAETVKE
-1273 EFKITDESSNKVEL
+1273 EFEIVDENDNTVEL

-1297 ENADANANFSYD
+1297 ENEDANANFSYND
-1309 AEKKQG
+1309 EKKEG
-1315 TIIVSFTDNSQYNKK
+1315 TIVVSFTDNSQYNKK
-1330 YKLQTAVSS
+1330 YKLHTAVSS
-1339 ELILYGVDPLPEITS
+1339 ELILYGVDPLPEVTS
-1354 VSITG
+1354 VSITD
-1359 NQYSNTDNSVTLN
+1359 NQYSNTDNTVTLN

-1385 DIYVIEDPNSD
+1385 DIYVVDDPD
-1396 ADGGTPVASFDK
+1396 ADATGGTPVATFDK
-1408 NDIAKKTA
+1408 SDIAKKTA

-1425 SGNYYIRA
+1425 SGKYYIRA

-1440 TTGIVNTTTAFK
+1440 TVGIVNTTTSFD
-1452 YSNSTQPAKVS
+1452 YTNSTQPDKVS
-1463 GITVTNVGDLQL
+1463 GIAVTNVGDLQL

-1524 LGGTSENSVTDEK
+1524 LGGSSESSVTDEN
-1537 GKTATTTEGL
+1537 GKTTNTTEGL

-1558 PFNMLKDSEKN
+1558 PFNMLKDSEDN
-1569 VVGLTYGEESFS
+1569 VIGLTYGEESFS
-1581 DEIILNEPNKATITL
+1581 DEITLNEPNKATITL
-1596 SADKTKYQVG
+1596 TADKRKYQVG
-1606 RVEHTKDENDN
+1606 RVEHAKDENDN

-1642 VSGTWMLDSDE
+1642 VSGTWQLDSDE
-1653 ERKGTFTDAT
+1653 ELTGTFTDAT
-1663 RIPIA
+1663 SIPIA
-1668 FSNLPDGDH
+1668 FSNIPDGDH
-1677 TLTIEGKN
+1677 TLTIEGNN

-1696 FSIDT
+1696 FNIDT
-1701 AAPTLLLTSPVNGSG
+1701 VAPTLLLTSPVNGSG

-1728 TESDAYISVNVD
+1728 TENDAYISVNVD

-1755 VMGEEGDFTFDVNIG
+1755 VIGEEGDFTFDVNIG

-1781 VSDEIGNTEKVQCDV
+1781 VSDEIGNTEKIQCDV

-1811 SADTTGNTE
+1811 SADTTGNAE

-1833 NKNTDTSVALQLSAI
+1833 NKNADTSVALQLCAI

-1862 VSWKVDSVLG
+1862 VSWNVDSVLG
-1872 GADIN
+1872 SADIN
-1877 NNKLTIEK
+1877 NNKLTIAK
-1885 DSHGF
+1885 GSHGF
-1890 VEGKLV
+1890 VEGKLM

-1903 SESFTFGAEVQGV
+1903 SESFTFGAEAQGV
-1916 TEENGLKVLYDANGG
+1916 KEENGLKVLYDANGG
-1931 EGAMTDPNSPYNKN
+1931 QGAMTDPNSPYNKN
-1945 DSVLVAQCGFTNGA
+1945 DSVLVSECGFTNGA
-1959 RMFVEWN
+1959 KKFVEWN
-1966 TKPDGSGT
+1966 TKADGSGT
-1974 TYIPGDRFYIEDNV
+1974 TYIPGDRFYIKDNV
-1988 TLYAIWGYMPQLP
+1988 TLYAIWGNESQKPD
-2001 EATATRMPTDR
+2001 ATAT
-2012 PSDNPESTPDSGTA
+2012 S
-2026 TMDPSVTPNTG
+2026 
-2037 TATAAPSATPN
+2037 
-2048 TGAVTAAPSATP
+2048 
-2060 AAGKPTAAPDGGTGN
+2060 KPTTVPDGTRD
-2075 NSSARIGSTYK
+2075 NSSARIGSTYT
-2086 IKKAKYKVTS
+2086 INKAKYKVTS
-2096 SNKVTYTGTTDKKSK
+2096 SNKVTYMGTTDKKSK

-2122 GKTYKVTAVGGNV
+2122 GKVYKVTAVGSNV

-2158 FYKKKTLKSIIFK
+2158 FYKKKTLKSIEFK
-2171 SVKITKIGRNAF
+2171 SVNITKIGKNAF
-2183 KGINKKAV
+2183 KGINKKAI
-2191 FKVPKKAK
+2191 FKVSKKAK

-2209 AGYVKKTMKI
+2209 SGYVKKTMKI

>member
-1 MKKIFSKKIMKR
+1 MKKIVSKKIVKR
-13 LICLILVVGLFITD
+13 LICLILVAGLFITD
-27 MPVKS
+27 MPVQS
-32 LAAEPGGTTATEGKF
+32 LAAQEDEPTATEGTF
-47 ETRSDVLTMQNEYTS
+47 ETSSEVLTMQNDYTS

-124 EGIKTSPVTVLKDA
+124 EGIETSPVTVLKDA

-157 LANSDSNE
+157 LANSGSNE

-174 VVNNGTE
+174 VDNKGTE
-181 DVQIEARMLLDSA
+181 DVKIEARMLLDSA

-270 FAPDESLNFTY
+270 FAPDESFNFTY
-281 EGSSEYMTADSAM
+281 AGNSKYLSADSAM

-322 VNPEVDTVAFNMSA
+322 VEPEVDSVAFNMSA
-336 PATLKLS
+336 PATLELS

-385 AVAVY
+385 VVAVY
-390 ASDGITPLDEHQK
+390 ASGGITPLDEHQK
-403 PISYETSYSKPYK
+403 PLSYETSYSKPYT
-416 CQFVDFTKG
+416 CRYVDFTKG

-435 ADVDTSASYRKITFR
+435 SDVDTSASYRKITFR

-530 TKYEIPSEN
+530 TRYEIPSEN

-580 GEALNIVMSDDIKY
+580 GEALNIVMSDDMKY

-602 AVVQKSGTSG
+602 AVVQEKGTSG
-612 SSAKYNIETF
+612 SDAKYNIETF
-622 ANEEEFQNKK
+622 ANEEDFQKNKK
-632 NKYEEVLLVFKG
+632 EYEEVLLVFKG
-644 DFVKDDTFDAGETG
+644 DFVKDDTFDPGENG
-658 ENVKYVAKSVQG
+658 ENVKYVAKSIQG

-678 GCIDALK
+678 GCIDAVK

-722 TSIEDGSEFGLV
+722 TSIADGSEFGLV
-734 PYNED
+734 PYNTD
-739 GEALKE
+739 GKALKG
-745 FEEEEITLIYPTA
+745 FEAEEITLIYPTA
-758 LNGLMTIAGM
+758 LNGLMTVAGM
-768 ALNLSFA
+768 AFSLSFA
-775 KLGMMYETDA
+775 KLGMMHETTA
-785 KYAKDVK
+785 TYAKDLK

-825 NNNNNTSADSNNVFT
+825 NNNNTNTDSNNVFT
-840 EIGAKADKLRE
+840 DIGAKADKLRE
-851 QFNKVYRR
+851 QFDKVFRK
-859 NSGTSGSL
+859 NSGSSGSI
-867 ANTSANNN
+867 ANTTSSNNN
-875 SSESGEDDGDTQAS
+875 SPGSEEGEEDEDEGDTQAS

-903 IGVNFTVD
+903 IGVNFTAD

-925 GTLEVNTVNDWSFG
+925 GRLEVNTVNDWSFG

-947 KSIILEVKL
+947 KEIILEVKL

-976 VKPGINIDSLG
+976 FKPGINIDSLG
-987 ICWILGGGG
+987 VCWILGGGG

-1018 SVSFSLFQMLE
+1018 SVSFSLFQILE

-1054 IVVMD
+1054 VVVMN
-1059 YGALYVD
+1059 YGGLYVD
-1066 WIPSFRALMQIQL
+1066 WIPSFRALMQVHL

-1106 AIAKVK
+1106 ALAKVK
-1112 IPDSI
+1112 IPDSV

-1183 NGRTWYAVGYD
+1183 KGRTWYAVGYD

-1203 SLDANVQARAYA
+1203 SLDANVQATAYA
-1215 NAVSAQAT
+1215 NAVTAQAT
-1223 GTQTLTTE
+1223 STQTLATE

-1243 TLGECESGGA
+1243 TLGECESDGA

-1260 SADSLEAAETAKE
+1260 SADSLEAAEAAKE
-1273 EFKITDESSNKVEL
+1273 EFEIVDENDNTVEL
-1287 KYYDNSKTTE
+1287 KYYDNSKSTE
-1297 ENADANANFSYD
+1297 ENEDANANFSYN

-1315 TIIVSFTDNSQYNKK
+1315 TIVISFTDNNQYNKK
-1330 YKLQTAVSS
+1330 YKLHTAVSS
-1339 ELILYGVDPLPEITS
+1339 ELILYGVDPLPEVTS

-1396 ADGGTPVASFDK
+1396 SDGGTPIASFDK

-1416 TITLPDTLQ
+1416 TITLPDTLP
-1425 SGNYYIRA
+1425 SGKYYIRA

-1440 TTGIVNTTTAFK
+1440 TTGIVNTTTSFD
-1452 YSNSTQPAKVS
+1452 YSNSTQPGKVS
-1463 GITVTNVGDLQL
+1463 GIAVTNAGDLQL

-1497 NEKGEKTELPNYS
+1497 NEKGEKTELPNYR

-1515 NEDNEIYAV
+1515 NEEKEIYAI
-1524 LGGTSENSVTDEK
+1524 LGGSSENSATDEN
-1537 GKTATTTEGL
+1537 GRTTTTKEGL
-1547 KANGKYVVSVK
+1547 KANGTYVVSAK
-1558 PFNMLKDSEKN
+1558 PFNMLKDSEGN
-1569 VVGLTYGEESFS
+1569 VTGLTYGEETFS
-1581 DEIILNEPNKATITL
+1581 DEITLNEPNKATITL
-1596 SADKTKYQVG
+1596 TADKKKYQVG
-1606 RVEHTKDENDN
+1606 RVEHTKDESDN

-1642 VSGTWMLDSDE
+1642 VSGTWTLDSDE
-1653 ERKGTFTDAT
+1653 ERRGTFTDAT
-1663 RIPIA
+1663 QVPIA
-1668 FSNLPDGDH
+1668 FSNLLDGDH
-1677 TLTIEGKN
+1677 TLTMEGKN

-1696 FSIDT
+1696 FNIDT
-1701 AAPTLLLTSPVNGSG
+1701 VAPTLLLTSPVNGSG

-1728 TESDAYISVNVD
+1728 TENDAYISVNVD
-1740 GNPVIIS
+1740 GNPVIRS
-1747 KTLKDINA
+1747 KTLKELNA
-1755 VMGEEGDFTFDVNIG
+1755 VMGEEGDFSFDINIG

-1781 VSDEIGNTEKVQCDV
+1781 VSDEIGNTEKIQCDV

-1833 NKNTDTSVALQLSAI
+1833 NKDADTSVALQLSAI

-1862 VSWKVDSVLG
+1862 VSWNADAVLG
-1872 GADIN
+1872 SVDIS

-1890 VEGKLV
+1890 VEGKLM
-1896 LVDGAAM
+1896 LADGAAM
-1903 SESFTFGAEVQGV
+1903 SESFTFGAETQGE
-1916 TEENGLKVLYDANGG
+1916 TEGNGLKVLYDANGG
-1931 EGAMTDPNSPYNKN
+1931 QGAMTDPNSPYKKN
-1945 DSVLVAQCGFTNGA
+1945 DSVLVAECGFTNGD
-1959 RMFVEWN
+1959 RTFVEWN
-1966 TKPDGSGT
+1966 TEADGSGT
-1974 TYIPGDRFYIEDNV
+1974 TYIPGDRFYIKDNV
-1988 TLYAIWGYMPQLP
+1988 TLYAIWKAKPQEP
-2001 EATATRMPTDR
+2001 EVTPTATATV
-2012 PSDNPESTPDSGTA
+2012 TA
-2026 TMDPSVTPNTG
+2026 TPTP
-2037 TATAAPSATPN
+2037 TATP
-2048 TGAVTAAPSATP
+2048 V
-2060 AAGKPTAAPDGGTGN
+2060 AGTPTAVPADGTGDN
-2075 NSSARIGSTYK
+2075 LSARIGSTHT

-2096 SNKVTYTGTTDKKSK
+2096 SDKVTYVGTTDKKSK
-2111 KITIPNTVVIR
+2111 KITIPDTVVIG
-2122 GKTYKVTAVGGNV
+2122 GKTYQVTAVGGNV

-2158 FYKKKTLKSIIFK
+2158 FYKKKSLKSIKFK

-2183 KGINKKAV
+2183 KGIHKKAI